1 MPTSLGTD
9 KAFVQHGVKT
19 DVWDAGPD
27 HFAQEPIFC
36 SRPGAEEEDDGW
48 IFSMVYNARADS
60 SYLAIL
66 NAKDL
71 EAGPVARIK
80 LPHKI
85 PYGMLQKS
93 VSVTLSTYIR
103 PRVMHVMH
111 MSSPQSCCDR
121 CKCSCT
127 IRAIASTAMI
137 LKCGSHCVLHAL
149 CYCYQDCLST
159 LRRYD
164 LCMQVSTA
172 VSQSNIWHQQRLGNS
187 TSMTFAMA
195 LAAVLNPNTAR
206 FGLPALTVCQ
216 LIYLVC

>member
-9 KAFVQHGVKT
+9 KAFVQHEVKT

-36 SRPGAEEEDDGW
+36 SRPDAKEEDDGW

-93 VSVTLSTYIR
+93 VSLTLSTYIR
-103 PRVMHVMH
+103 PRVHA
-111 MSSPQSCCDR
+111 
-121 CKCSCT
+121 CSC
-127 IRAIASTAMI
+127 I
-137 LKCGSHCVLHAL
+137 
-149 CYCYQDCLST
+149 
-159 LRRYD
+159 
-164 LCMQVSTA
+164 
-172 VSQSNIWHQQRLGNS
+172 
-187 TSMTFAMA
+187 
-195 LAAVLNPNTAR
+195 
-206 FGLPALTVCQ
+206 
-216 LIYLVC
+216 